1 MYVSRPMK
9 PASRLDT
16 STVAARIPY
25 ANAAPFYAL
34 WGEAPF
40 AVRNLSPRDLGR
52 EAEAGTVD
60 LGLMATGDYLRLKDH
75 FDLVGPLGVATR
87 GAAQS
92 VLLFSRRPADALAG
106 ARISVTPETST
117 SIRLLRL
124 LLDVRRGLEGVR
136 YVRGLEPAQADA
148 LLLIGDRAMRMR
160 QKRLEGFGQ
169 TLDLGDDWLEWTGLS
184 FVYAVWAVRR
194 TLDPGLRRELH
205 DFLESSL
212 AAGLAN
218 LPEVARQQAEP
229 GWSAAETEAYLRRF
243 RYRLGPEDL
252 EGMERFETL
261 LREHRLI
268 EID

>member
-1 MYVSRPMK
+1 MVPAPMN
-9 PASRLDT
+9 PASRLGT

-34 WGEAPF
+34 WADAPF

-52 EAEAGTVD
+52 EAEGGAVD
-60 LGLMATGDYLRLKDH
+60 LGLMAAGDYLRLQDR
-75 FDLVGPLGVATR
+75 FELIGPMGVAAR
-87 GAAQS
+87 GPVQS
-92 VLLFSRRPADALAG
+92 VLLFSRRPAAALDG

-124 LLDVRRGLEGVR
+124 LLDVRRGLREVS
-136 YVRGLEPAQADA
+136 YVRGLEPSQAEA

-160 QKRLEGFGQ
+160 QKRLEGFGHM
-169 TLDLGDDWLEWTGLS
+169 LDLGEDWLDWTGHS

-194 TLDPGLRRELH
+194 ALDPALKRELG
-205 DFLESSL
+205 DFLEASL
-212 AAGLAN
+212 AAGLAS
-218 LPEVARQQAEP
+218 LPEVARQQTEP
-229 GWSAAETEAYLRRF
+229 GWSTPETEAYLRRF

-252 EGMERFETL
+252 EGMAKFESL

-268 EID
+268 DID